1 MLIHCT
7 EPAPPHFVRLSREFI
22 CTQSYLMAVIV
33 KWLAWKDQPR
43 RTRLFNEKAIMLS
56 FVYLLSILNK
66 ITITNHE
73 NSTHLS
79 FFSLFPFHLSV
90 NHYIPKVCD
99 VFQEITTPYDYKKL
113 GRSQIMNQ
121 MDSLKFENILKRF
134 FFHFVSKLDNF

>member
-1 MLIHCT
+1 
-7 EPAPPHFVRLSREFI
+7 
-22 CTQSYLMAVIV
+22 
-33 KWLAWKDQPR
+33 
-43 RTRLFNEKAIMLS
+43 MLS

-99 VFQEITTPYDYKKL
+99 VFQEITAPYDYKKL

-121 MDSLKFENILKRF
+121 MDSLNFENILKRF
-134 FFHFVSKLDNF
+134 FSHFVSKLDNF